1 MTKPIVSICCITYNH
16 ASFIRKALDG
26 FLMQKPPTGVAA
38 NEPWFEILI
47 HDDASTDGTT
57 EIIKEYA
64 EKFPDKIFPLYE
76 EENQYPKIGVA
87 RLDLMN
93 FKRAKGKYIA
103 YCEGDDY
110 WTDSKKLQ
118 KQITFMDAHPEYS
131 VCFHGNSIYDERKG
145 EISPSRDF
153 EKYKTSKNRD
163 EKGTDITI
171 TDFFDGYYG
180 LPLTMLF
187 RVAMYDFDWY
197 KQYKYYR
204 DTHETY
210 HLLRAGKGYWMNFNG
225 AVYVQHNGGIST
237 SVDTDQRC
245 LEERE
250 HVMELYLHNRN
261 DKELQAH
268 LVKILLWNHDVYKRE
283 GRVREFYSILR
294 SYWKNAPMILL
305 SVYGTIC
312 KRYVKE
318 RLMCKV

>member
-16 ASFIRKALDG
+16 APFICKALEG
-26 FLMQKPPTGVAA
+26 FLKQEPPIGMSAD
-38 NEPWFEILI
+38 EPWYEILI
-47 HDDASTDGTT
+47 HDDASTDGTDA
-57 EIIKEYA
+57 IIREYA
-64 EKFPDKIFPLYE
+64 DKYSDRIFPLYE
-76 EENQYPKIGVA
+76 EENLYPKIGVA
-87 RLDLMN
+87 RIDLLN

-110 WTDSKKLQ
+110 WTDTKKLQ
-118 KQITFMDAHPEYS
+118 KQIAFMETHPEYS

-153 EKYKTSKNRD
+153 ERFKTTNNGD
-163 EKGTDITI
+163 EIGIDITV
-171 TDFFDGYYG
+171 TDFFNGYYG

-294 SYWKNAPMILL
+294 SYWKNVPMILL
-305 SVYGTIC
+305 RVYGTIC

-318 RLMCKV
+318 CLMCKV